1 MTEAPGIEFQSLMA
15 VEWQSVNQLTREL
28 MDEWA
33 RSNVALLR
41 ALATIE
47 GAAAVDT
54 DNEPV
59 APGNRAIERLEAKID
74 LALKLLNKLLE
85 QQRQLPER
93 GPATL
98 SASKMRWITTN
109 PPNSQETVVLSVHL
123 SDRLPEPLVL
133 PATITDITSAANG
146 VEVTATFVEPDEEL
160 TEWLERTIFRYH
172 RRAIQ
177 SRQTQ
182 RN

>member
-15 VEWQSVNQLTREL
+15 VEWQSVSQLTREL

-47 GAAAVDT
+47 GAAAET

-85 QQRQLPER
+85 QQRQLPEK

-98 SASKMRWITTN
+98 SASMMRWITTN
-109 PPNSQETVVLSVHL
+109 PPNSQETVVLFVHL
-123 SDRLPEPLVL
+123 SEKLPEPLIL
-133 PATITDITSAANG
+133 PATITEITSAANG

-177 SRQTQ
+177 SRQSQ
-182 RN
+182 RT